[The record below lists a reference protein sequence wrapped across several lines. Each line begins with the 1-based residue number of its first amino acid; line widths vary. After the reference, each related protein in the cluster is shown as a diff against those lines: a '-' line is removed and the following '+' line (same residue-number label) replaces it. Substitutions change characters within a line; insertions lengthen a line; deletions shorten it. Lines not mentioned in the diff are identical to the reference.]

1 MTDYMD
7 AIDHTTPKHK
17 QGMPPHCSM
26 FATAQQA
33 LQQGAGTDTLQHFLA
48 CVPPTASMQPDSC
61 HTCSKLA
68 RSFVTQSHS
77 QLSSLQAS
85 WTAVLTSRLLL

>member
-17 QGMPPHCSM
+17 QGMPPRCSM

-68 RSFVTQSHS
+68 RALSHS
-77 QLSSLQAS
+77 HTVSSLPS
-85 WTAVLTSRLLL
+85 KHRGLLS